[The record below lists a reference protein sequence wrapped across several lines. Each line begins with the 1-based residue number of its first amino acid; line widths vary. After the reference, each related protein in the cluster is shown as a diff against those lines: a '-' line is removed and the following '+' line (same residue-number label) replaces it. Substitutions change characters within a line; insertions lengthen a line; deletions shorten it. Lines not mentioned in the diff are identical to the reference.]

1 MATALEVTTILE
13 VDEKDVEFISTRPQK
28 PLKIVEYRTEWPAM
42 YAEVEKRIRQAL
54 GDRVILLQH
63 VGSTS
68 VPGLA
73 AKDVIDVDLVVADPG
88 DEESYVPD
96 LQAAG
101 FQFILREPVWYQ
113 HRFFH
118 LEEPYTNLHVFGSD
132 SPELVRHRLFR
143 DWLREHEDDRNRYT
157 EMKREA
163 AEVSSAAGE
172 TVQRYNNRKEPVV
185 RDILRRIFEAHGLST
200 SSTGA

>member
-1 MATALEVTTILE
+1 MAAAHEVTTMVE
-13 VDEKDVEFISTRPQK
+13 VDEKDIEIIARRPQK
-28 PLKIVEYRTEWPAM
+28 PIKIVEYRPEWPAM
-42 YAEVEKRIRQAL
+42 FAEVEKRIRQAL
-54 GDRVILLQH
+54 GDRVVVIQH

-73 AKDVIDVDLVVADPG
+73 AKDVIDVDLAVADPA

-101 FQFILREPVWYQ
+101 FIFLLREPSWYQ

-132 SPELVRHRLFR
+132 SSEMVRHRLFR
-143 DWLREHEDDRNRYT
+143 DWLREHEDDRERYAAV
-157 EMKREA
+157 KREA
-163 AEVSSAAGE
+163 AEVAAAAGE
-172 TVQRYNNRKEPVV
+172 NVQQYNNRKESGL
-185 RDILRRIFEAHGLST
+185 RDILQRIFEAHGFSNP
-200 SSTGA
+200 SA